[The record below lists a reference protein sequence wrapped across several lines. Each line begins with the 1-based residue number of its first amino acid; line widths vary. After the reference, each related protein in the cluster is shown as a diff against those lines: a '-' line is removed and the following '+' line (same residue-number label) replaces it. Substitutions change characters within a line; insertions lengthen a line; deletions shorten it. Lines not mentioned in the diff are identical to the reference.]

1 MEWNGMDSQK
11 SSIGR
16 ARHMAHPPHMV
27 AIRRPSSKTKGL
39 QGSKVNKKKSAWV
52 EVTLPIPMILP
63 KFKGRGT

>member
-39 QGSKVNKKKSAWV
+39 QGSKVNKKKCMGGGHPTNTNDIAKV
-52 EVTLPIPMILP
+52 
-63 KFKGRGT
+63 